1 MLYIRTDANRQIG
14 TGHVMRC
21 LAIAEELGRQ
31 GEPSVFLVSENEAAA
46 LISPHGHRIIFLDH
60 HQDGAVIDDLSD
72 LLQKEKTEK
81 LLVDFYGM
89 TPSFSER
96 WGKRLPFIYLGS
108 RECFFPSVRLLVNYS
123 NALNLDFYANAY
135 GSQNT
140 KLLLGVRYA
149 PLRKEFHVHHPF
161 TRTTMQNVLITA
173 GGADE
178 HNLAGKLAE
187 ELAGSFPTLH
197 FTVLCGGLC
206 CWKKSLEEL
215 EKRHHGQITVI
226 HDPQSVA
233 AVMQNCDAA
242 VSAAGTTLY
251 ELCACG
257 IPSVCFSST
266 GEQEKSGRQ
275 FGADGIL
282 HHAGNILAD
291 YPACVANIKK
301 HLTWLA
307 ESEPLRKKES
317 ERMCAYIDGR
327 GCKRIAREIR
337 NL

>member
-21 LAIAEELGRQ
+21 LAIAEELSRQ

-46 LISPHGHRIIFLDH
+46 LIKPHGHRMILLDH
-60 HQDGAVIDDLSD
+60 HQGNAAMDDLSN
-72 LLQKEKTEK
+72 LLQKEKVEK
-81 LLVDFYGM
+81 LFVDFHGM
-89 TPSFSER
+89 TPPFSER
-96 WGKRLPFIYLGS
+96 WGKRLPLIYLGS
-108 RECFFPSVRLLVNYS
+108 QECFFQNVRLLVNYS
-123 NALNLDFYANAY
+123 NALNLDFYANTY

-149 PLRKEFHVHHPF
+149 PLREEFHGHPSL

-178 HNLAGKLAE
+178 HNFAGRLAE
-187 ELAGSFPTLH
+187 ELAGGFPTLH
-197 FTVLCGGLC
+197 FTVLCGGLS
-206 CWKKSLEEL
+206 CWKKALEEL
-215 EKRHHGQITVI
+215 EKRYREQITVI
-226 HDPQSVA
+226 HSPQSVA
-233 AVMQNCDAA
+233 TVMRDCDAA

-257 IPSVCFSST
+257 IPSVCFSFTS
-266 GEQEKSGRQ
+266 EQEKSGRQ

-301 HLTWLA
+301 HLARLA
-307 ESEPLRKKES
+307 ESAPLRKKES

-327 GCKRIAREIR
+327 GCERITREIR